1 MLIEQKVKLS
11 KSAAM
16 KSVLVGVKEG
26 HFVRFYNESL
36 FLWQQWVRQQGGLP
50 PLKVS
55 VKPVLKLN
63 NDVVYAGGLPISV
76 LLKRGVRP
84 NRNGVV
90 NMGCV
95 PIVVE
100 MDEYD
105 GWCKKH
111 AFAAVNK
118 TKNVQKNDDNDVF
131 FPLYIPRLLLQALH
145 AAALTDTCSP
155 DDKALLKK
163 LALYA
168 GIHPF

>member
-26 HFVRFYNESL
+26 HFVRFYNERL
-36 FLWQQWVRQQGGLP
+36 FLWQQWVKQQGGLP

-95 PIVVE
+95 PIVATLRNF
-100 MDEYD
+100 
-105 GWCKKH
+105 H
-111 AFAAVNK
+111 
-118 TKNVQKNDDNDVF
+118 
-131 FPLYIPRLLLQALH
+131 
-145 AAALTDTCSP
+145 
-155 DDKALLKK
+155 
-163 LALYA
+163 
-168 GIHPF
+168 